1 MLICRKVEEKNI
13 SKCQAVITKQR
24 YSWLAFSNFF
34 FSFVLL
40 LSVYG
45 CFACMC
51 GLCSIYPK
59 TRRGNWVSWNWS
71 HRGLQV
77 IMQVLSITSG
87 SSGRSA
93 SAPNHL
99 ASPPAASS
107 DSFKTV
113 LSFYSEARNYL
124 HFPLPLWLQETE
136 TQLNYAFPEA
146 GSHCDNLLLTRNSM
160 RNSNAPSSYWKHM
173 QMLPPPSSSSGFFG
187 FSSFPWSLLVQG
199 GKAST
204 ERHPVLFSSGTSKDS
219 LSPVS
224 RSKASG

>member
-24 YSWLAFSNFF
+24 YSWLAFSNV

-77 IMQVLSITSG
+77 IMRVLSITSG

-99 ASPPAASS
+99 SSPPAASS
-107 DSFKTV
+107 NSFKTV
-113 LSFYSEARNYL
+113 LSTAKQGITYVSLYL
-124 HFPLPLWLQETE
+124 FDCKRQKP
-136 TQLNYAFPEA
+136 
-146 GSHCDNLLLTRNSM
+146 NSIM
-160 RNSNAPSSYWKHM
+160 PFLKR
-173 QMLPPPSSSSGFFG
+173 GVTVTI
-187 FSSFPWSLLVQG
+187 FS
-199 GKAST
+199 
-204 ERHPVLFSSGTSKDS
+204 
-219 LSPVS
+219 
-224 RSKASG
+224 